1 MADAAREVTLP
12 PFATF
17 NFLIAFDVEGLPKP
31 LCSASFSECDG
42 LEMSVEVKKIREGGN
57 NVTQIHLN
65 GPVSYGQL
73 TLKRGM
79 TSTLDLWDWFEL
91 LQKTDSYG
99 LRGSAVVTLLAADGA
114 TEQMRYKL
122 TGCMPVKIKAP
133 ALNAKETQV
142 AIEEMQVVY
151 ERLSIERPQE

>member
-1 MADAAREVTLP
+1 MGDPAREATLP
-12 PFATF
+12 PFSTF
-17 NFLIAFDVEGLPKP
+17 NFLISFDVEGLPKP

-57 NVTQIHLN
+57 NVTQINLN

-79 TSTLDLWDWFEL
+79 TSALDLWDWFEL
-91 LQKTDSYG
+91 LQKTATYG
-99 LRGSAVVTLLAADGA
+99 LRGSAEVTLLAADGA
-114 TEQMRYKL
+114 TEQARFKL

-142 AIEEMQVVY
+142 AIEEMQVAY
-151 ERLSIERPQE
+151 ERMTIERPES